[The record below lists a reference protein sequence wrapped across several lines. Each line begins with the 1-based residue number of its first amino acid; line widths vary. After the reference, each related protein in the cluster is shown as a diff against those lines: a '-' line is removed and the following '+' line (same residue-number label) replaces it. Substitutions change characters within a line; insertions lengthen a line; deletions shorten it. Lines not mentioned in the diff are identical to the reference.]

1 MDKNQKF
8 VTSENFWKKESS
20 KFSSLYNTKNIKN
33 IPNKIF
39 LYKRIKTIESMINQN
54 KNGKALDVGC
64 GSGEFTVLLKKYFN
78 EVVGIDYSDEMIE
91 VAKKYDVK
99 NEVNFKYGDCTKI
112 EYPDNTFDYL
122 FALGLLDYVN
132 DLDAVILELK
142 RVLKKDG
149 KLIITIPKNP
159 TIFFLFRFFNGLR
172 YKLFDAPPIVNAL
185 NKIQLYKIFENNGF
199 SITKIHSLWT
209 TTWIVELKKLIN

>member
-1 MDKNQKF
+1 M
-8 VTSENFWKKESS
+8 
-20 KFSSLYNTKNIKN
+20 
-33 IPNKIF
+33 
-39 LYKRIKTIESMINQN
+39 
-54 KNGKALDVGC
+54 
-64 GSGEFTVLLKKYFN
+64 
-78 EVVGIDYSDEMIE
+78 
-91 VAKKYDVK
+91 
-99 NEVNFKYGDCTKI
+99 
-112 EYPDNTFDYL
+112 
-122 FALGLLDYVN
+122 
-132 DLDAVILELK
+132 ILELK